1 MGGCWS
7 RYPWGGGGTPK
18 GCLYPLW
25 HPQSQ
30 TVTLE
35 GGESSAL
42 AALAEVGKGQSPF
55 LAPISRVGWWE
66 GGERAEPEAGTGV
79 GRANDVSKLISV
91 KL

>member
-30 TVTLE
+30 MVTLE

-66 GGERAEPEAGTGV
+66 GGKGQSPKQVQEWGEQMMFP
-79 GRANDVSKLISV
+79 S
-91 KL
+91 